1 MNWSFGVYEAF
12 CFCSLAGS
20 LDFALKDTKCEN
32 YGQTGQEFIHS
43 EHSSPFK
50 KKLLISIAGKYLA
63 GNSAIC

>member
-32 YGQTGQEFIHS
+32 YGQTGQVSIHS

-50 KKLLISIAGKYLA
+50 K
-63 GNSAIC
+63 NC